1 MSNIPTNKLLLMGL
15 AAAGKSSIYSV
26 VFEGKTPDDVANYSA
41 TKNYKR
47 NSHQIVDSDF
57 QIFDLG
63 GQESFLSIFL
73 GEMAEFIF
81 SDVQVLIWVV
91 DVTDSEHVSTS
102 KYYFDMAI
110 EKMEKYSKDAIIFCL
125 FHKMDQIK
133 PDLHSAVSKNMRD
146 YFIIPNSQVK
156 IYYFTTSIFEKTIFE
171 AIGRV
176 LKEISSR
183 TSSKM
188 TISTSIKAFMETSSS
203 NLLGL
208 AIFTKNGLPIFE
220 EGLEIEKLLP
230 TASIFHNAYIHF
242 KKSRGENDNFD
253 CVLRSDDFQYI
264 FRMID
269 SSTFLAGLVSKNTPL
284 LDPSR
289 LFEQVE
295 VILKKQ
301 DIFKKN

>member
-1 MSNIPTNKLLLMGL
+1 MSDIPSNKLLLMGL

-26 VFEGKTPDDVANYSA
+26 VFEGKTPNDVANYSA

-47 NSHQIVDSDF
+47 NSHQIIDSDF

-81 SDVQVLIWVV
+81 SEVQVLIWVV

-110 EKMEKYSKDAIIFCL
+110 EKIEKYSKNAIIFCL
-125 FHKMDQIK
+125 FHKMDQLK
-133 PDLHSAVSKNMRD
+133 GDLHPAVTKNMRD
-146 YFIIPNSQVK
+146 YFLISNAKVE
-156 IYYFTTSIFEKTIFE
+156 IYYFATSIYEKSIFE

-220 EGLEIEKLLP
+220 EGLELEELLP
-230 TASIFHNAYIHF
+230 TANIFHNAYIHF
-242 KKSRGENDNFD
+242 KNSRGESDNFE
-253 CVLRSDDFQYI
+253 CVVRSDDFQYI
-264 FRMID
+264 FRMVD

-284 LDPSR
+284 LDPSQ

-295 VILKKQ
+295 ILLKNQ
-301 DIFKKN
+301 DIFKKI